1 MASVVRHVCAL
12 MLRLGTWILLSCLL
26 LLGGAGSANALLQHG
41 RGQPAEDA
49 AWPAGAA
56 ADAVL
61 QRLTL
66 EQKVAQVMMV
76 AFAGPVLTPDV
87 REMVGRYGVG
97 GVILF
102 QDNIGA
108 LTPQQVL
115 ELTTELQG
123 LATTGEA
130 GVPLLIAVDQEGGPV
145 NRANTG
151 TTILPGNMA
160 LGAAASETLTYEA
173 ARAVGRE
180 LRAMGITMNLAPVV
194 DVNSN
199 PRNPVIG
206 VRSFGADPDLV
217 GRLGAAAVRGYQ
229 DGGVLAVA
237 KHFPGHGDTDID
249 SHLDLPVIR
258 HSLERLERVE
268 FPPFRAA
275 ISAGVAG
282 VMTAHVAVPTLDPDP
297 ERPAT
302 LSPTTLTRLRAMLG
316 EDGLI
321 ISDDLEMGAIVARY
335 HTAEA
340 AVAAFVAG
348 ADVLLFRRDAAE
360 QRRAHALLLAALNA
374 GAISMERLDASVRR
388 ILLAKERLG
397 LLSAGAGQDTAPDIS
412 VVGSPEHGALAA
424 EVAGRAVTLLRDPA
438 GLLPLTPDG
447 QGICVVSPRWQALAA
462 VEIILGPPA
471 SPATLGDA
479 VRARAPSATAVQ
491 IALRPA
497 ASERSAAL
505 GCASRAAIVVFGS
518 YNLQDYAEQ
527 AALLHD
533 LAATGKPLVVIAL
546 RLPYDLGAAP
556 EGATALAIYSSRP
569 VALDA
574 AAAAL
579 FGERPIRGRL
589 PVPVEPLY
597 PAGFGLERA

>member
-1 MASVVRHVCAL
+1 MVWRVCAS
-12 MLRLGTWILLSCLL
+12 MLRLASWILVICLL
-26 LLGGAGSANALLQHG
+26 LGQAGSARAAPRPGH
-41 RGQPAEDA
+41 GQPAMGA
-49 AWPAGAA
+49 APAAGAA
-56 ADAVL
+56 VDAVL
-61 QRLTL
+61 QQLTL
-66 EQKVAQVMMV
+66 AQKVAQVMMV
-76 AFAGPVLTPDV
+76 AFAGPALTPDV

-102 QDNIGA
+102 QDNIGT

-115 ELTTELQG
+115 ELTTELQA
-123 LATTGEA
+123 LATTDGA
-130 GVPLLIAVDQEGGPV
+130 GIPLLIAVDQEGGPV

-160 LGAAASETLTYEA
+160 LGAAASETLAYEA

-180 LRAMGITMNLAPVV
+180 LRAMGINMNLAPVV

-206 VRSFGADPDLV
+206 VRSFGADPALA

-237 KHFPGHGDTDID
+237 KHFPGHGDTDVD

-258 HSLERLERVE
+258 HGLERLEAVE

-302 LSPTTLTRLRAMLG
+302 LSAATLTRLRAMLG

-321 ISDDLEMGAIVARY
+321 ISDDLEMGAIVAQY

-348 ADVLLFRRDAAE
+348 ADILLFRRDAAE
-360 QRRAHALLLAALNA
+360 QRRAHTLLLAELSA

-397 LLSAGAGQDTAPDIS
+397 LLGASAAPDARPDIS
-412 VVGSPEHGALAA
+412 VVGSPEHRALAIEA
-424 EVAGRAVTLLRDPA
+424 AGRAVTLVRDPA
-438 GLLPLTPDG
+438 GLLPLLPESEG
-447 QGICVVSPRWQALAA
+447 LCVVSPRWQALAN
-462 VEIILGPPA
+462 VEIIPGPPEF
-471 SPATLGDA
+471 PATLGDA
-479 VRARAPSATAVQ
+479 IRPRAPKASTVQ
-491 IALRPA
+491 FSLRPTA
-497 ASERSAAL
+497 AERSAVL
-505 GCASRAAIVVFGS
+505 SCVSRASIVVLGT
-518 YNLQDYAEQ
+518 YNLHDYPEQ
-527 AALLHD
+527 AALLRD
-533 LAATGKPLVVIAL
+533 VAATGKPLVVVAL

-556 EGATALAIYSSRP
+556 EHATALATYSSRP

-579 FGERPIRGRL
+579 FGERPISGRL
-589 PVPVEPLY
+589 PVPVAPLY
-597 PAGFGLERA
+597 PAGFGLERR

>member
-1 MASVVRHVCAL
+1 MAQRVHAFMRRSGA
-12 MLRLGTWILLSCLL
+12 WILLICLL
-26 LLGGAGSANALLQHG
+26 LGEAGSAGAVTRHF
-41 RGQPAEDA
+41 RGPAAGDA
-49 AWPAGAA
+49 ALPAGTA

-61 QRLTL
+61 RRLTL

-76 AFAGPVLTPDV
+76 AFAGPALTPDV

-108 LTPQQVL
+108 QAPRQVL

-123 LATTGEA
+123 LATTGGA

-160 LGAAASETLTYEA
+160 LGAAASEPLTYEA

-180 LRAMGITMNLAPVV
+180 LRAMGINVNLAPVV

-206 VRSFGADPDLV
+206 VRSFGADPNLA

-237 KHFPGHGDTDID
+237 KHFPGHGDTDVD

-258 HSLERLERVE
+258 HDLERLETVE

-302 LSPTTLTRLRAMLG
+302 LSAATLTRLRSMLG

-340 AVAAFVAG
+340 AVAAFAAG
-348 ADVLLFRRDAAE
+348 ADILLFRRDAAE
-360 QRRAHALLLAALNA
+360 QRRAHALLLAELNA
-374 GAISMERLDASVRR
+374 GSISMERLDASVRR
-388 ILLAKERLG
+388 ILLAKERVG
-397 LLSAGAGQDTAPDIS
+397 LLGAGSGQGAVPDIS
-412 VVGSPEHGALAA
+412 VVGSPEHRALAA

-438 GLLPLTPDG
+438 GLLPLAPDG
-447 QGICVVSPRWQALAA
+447 QAICVISPRWQALAS
-462 VEIILGPPA
+462 VEIIPGPPDP
-471 SPATLGDA
+471 PATLGDA
-479 VRARAPSATAVQ
+479 IRARAPSATAVQ
-491 IALRPA
+491 ISLRPA

-505 GCASRAAIVVFGS
+505 GCASRSTVVVFGS
-518 YNLQDYAEQ
+518 YNLHDYAEQ
-527 AALLHD
+527 AALLRD
-533 LAATGKPLVVIAL
+533 LAATGKPLVVVAL

-556 EGATALAIYSSRP
+556 EDATALAIYSSRP

-579 FGERPIRGRL
+579 FGERPISGRL

>member
-1 MASVVRHVCAL
+1 MDGVVRRGCAS
-12 MLRLGTWILLSCLL
+12 MRRPASWILVICLL
-26 LLGGAGSANALLQHG
+26 LGEAGSANALPRQGH
-41 RGQPAEDA
+41 GQPAVDTA
-49 AWPAGAA
+49 LPASTA

-61 QRLTL
+61 QRLTR

-76 AFAGPVLTPDV
+76 AFAGPAPTPDV

-115 ELTTELQG
+115 DLTTELQG
-123 LATTGEA
+123 LATADAA
-130 GVPLLIAVDQEGGPV
+130 GIPLLIAVDQEGGPV

-160 LGAAASETLTYEA
+160 LGAAASALLTYEA

-180 LRAMGITMNLAPVV
+180 LRAMGINMNLAPVV

-237 KHFPGHGDTDID
+237 KHFPGHGDTDVD

-258 HSLERLERVE
+258 HSLERLETVE

-275 ISAGVAG
+275 ISTGAAG
-282 VMTAHVAVPTLDPDP
+282 VMTAHVAVPTLDPDS

-302 LSPTTLTRLRAMLG
+302 LSAPTLTRLRDMLG

-340 AVAAFVAG
+340 AVATFVAG
-348 ADVLLFRRDAAE
+348 ADILLFRRDAAE

-397 LLSAGAGQDTAPDIS
+397 LLGASAASDTVPDVS
-412 VVGSPEHGALAA
+412 VVGSPEHRALAM

-438 GLLPLTPDG
+438 GLLPLSLDG
-447 QGICVVSPRWQALAA
+447 QALCVVSPRWQAMAS
-462 VEIILGPPA
+462 VEIVSGAPEF
-471 SPATLGDA
+471 PATLGDA
-479 VRARAPSATAVQ
+479 IRARAPSATAVQ
-491 IALRPA
+491 IALRPTA
-497 ASERSAAL
+497 AERSAAL
-505 GCASRAAIVVFGS
+505 GCVSRASIVVFGT
-518 YNLQDYAEQ
+518 YNLHDYPEQ
-527 AALLHD
+527 AALLRD
-533 LAATGKPLVVIAL
+533 VAATGRPLVVVAL

-579 FGERPIRGRL
+579 FGQRPISGRL

-597 PAGFGLERA
+597 PAGFGLDLG